1 MTDPL
6 LGTDV
11 GRYRIER
18 LLGEGGMGAVYLG
31 VQPMIG
37 SRVAIKVLSQECAR
51 SPELLERFFA
61 EARSVNLIRHENI
74 VSVLDLAQL
83 PDGRPYIVM
92 EFIEGQTL
100 GQIIRATIAQGQR
113 VPIGGIVQVATEMLS
128 ALGAAHALGIIH
140 RDLKPDNVLVTAEGH
155 AKVLDFGIAKLA
167 PGLNQHSPRTRTG
180 ALLGTPAYMAP
191 EQISGTGSVD
201 ARTDIYAAGVVLF
214 EAITGTQP
222 FAGDTLF
229 DLMRAHMEH
238 APPSPRERRPEMP
251 LGFEHVILTA
261 LAKDPAHRFQSAG
274 AMAQALRQAANEL
287 HGEQWRSLS
296 GRSLT
301 GGRISLEQLR
311 VPTPNSDPARS
322 PTHLAT
328 PIPSPHR
335 DAAKTER
342 TPPSRK
348 GLYGAIA
355 AIAIVGSIVGAIV
368 LATGKRTADRVAGV
382 SGENAGSG
390 TAGDL
395 GGMGPGGTIDPT
407 GTTGSTTGTTNPTG
421 STTGTTGPTGTTTN
435 PTNPTGTT
443 NATGSTTGTT
453 GSAAGSTNPTGS
465 TGSTSNPTGSTN
477 PTGPTTNSTGTT
489 GATGATGSTNPTGTT
504 GSTPPA
510 GSRGSTGSTTN
521 STGSTGSTGA
531 TTAQGSTGSTNTN
544 GPTIVGGG
552 SAADHGV
559 HVGPGVTI
567 GSGVTIGGNAPPPSI
582 PGRVKKPFDQ
592 GNPKKFDA
600 MAYAPKALALART
613 VYPDAG
619 FTRMDT
625 YSVFPT
631 GLTDLT
637 IGDDDTTYWFRSPA
651 HSARPAGIPKN
662 QEVDIYCYVE
672 VSVSAKEIEV
682 WAREINIDAN
692 CKAPIRPLPR
702 CTLAGVWA
710 QAKAQ
715 GAEADTIAKIGF
727 LTDGK
732 WFFDNDGDD
741 YEGLTESF
749 ADKCP

>member
-1 MTDPL
+1 MSDPL
-6 LGTDV
+6 LGTEV

-31 VQPMIG
+31 VQPVIG

-100 GQIIRATIAQGQR
+100 GQIVRATIAQGQR
-113 VPIGGIVQVATEMLS
+113 VPIGGIVQVMMEMLS
-128 ALGAAHALGIIH
+128 ALGAAHALGIVH
-140 RDLKPDNVLVTAEGH
+140 RDLKPDNVLVTVEGH

-191 EQISGTGSVD
+191 EQISGAGLVD
-201 ARTDIYAAGVVLF
+201 ARTDLYAAGVVLF

-222 FAGDTLF
+222 FAGETLF

-261 LAKDPAHRFQSAG
+261 LAKDPARRFQSAG
-274 AMAQALRQAANEL
+274 AMAHAIRQAANEL
-287 HGEQWRSLS
+287 QGEQWRSLS
-296 GRSLT
+296 GRSLA

-311 VPTPNSDPARS
+311 VPTPNTDPARS

-328 PIPSPHR
+328 PIPSPPHHE
-335 DAAKTER
+335 AAKTER

-368 LATGKRTADRVAGV
+368 LATGKTRAGV
-382 SGENAGSG
+382 SGEDAGSNLVAGSG
-390 TAGDL
+390 ETGAALSGAG
-395 GGMGPGGTIDPT
+395 GVPIDPT
-407 GTTGSTTGTTNPTG
+407 GATGPSNASNGTASNGSNGTASNANPTNTNPSSTNTNPTHGTASNTNPTTNP
-421 STTGTTGPTGTTTN
+421 STTN
-435 PTNPTGTT
+435 PTNTAPS
-443 NATGSTTGTT
+443 N
-453 GSAAGSTNPTGS
+453 TNPTNGTAANTTAS
-465 TGSTSNPTGSTN
+465 TTSATPGPARGPSTTAPTNQVAASPP
-477 PTGPTTNSTGTT
+477 PTGPT
-489 GATGATGSTNPTGTT
+489 
-504 GSTPPA
+504 
-510 GSRGSTGSTTN
+510 
-521 STGSTGSTGA
+521 
-531 TTAQGSTGSTNTN
+531 
-544 GPTIVGGG
+544 IIGGG

-559 HVGPGVTI
+559 HIGPGVTFGPGVTI
-567 GSGVTIGGNAPPPSI
+567 GGNGPPPGV
-582 PGRVKKPFDQ
+582 PGRVKKPFDA
-592 GNPKKFDA
+592 GSAKKFDA

-619 FTRMDT
+619 FTRMDV
-625 YSVFPT
+625 YSVFPN
-631 GLTDLT
+631 GLADLT
-637 IGDDDTTYWFRSPA
+637 IGDDNTTYWFRSPS

-672 VSVSAKEIEV
+672 VSVNAKEIEV
-682 WAREINIDAN
+682 WAREIGLDGN
-692 CKAPIRPLPR
+692 CKAPIRSIPK
-702 CTLAGVWA
+702 CSLAGVWT

-727 LTDGK
+727 LTDGQ

-741 YEGLTESF
+741 YEGLTTSF